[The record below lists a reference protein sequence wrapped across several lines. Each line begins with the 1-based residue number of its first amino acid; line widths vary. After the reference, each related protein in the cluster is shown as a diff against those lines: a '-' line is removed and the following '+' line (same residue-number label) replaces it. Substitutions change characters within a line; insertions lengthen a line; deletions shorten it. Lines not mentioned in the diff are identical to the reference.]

1 MLIGYIR
8 VSTADQNTELQEDAL
23 KKEKCNKIFKDVA
36 SGAKSD
42 RVGLD
47 KALQFARK
55 GDTLVVWKLDRL
67 GRSLKHL
74 IEVVNGLNDS
84 GIYFKSIQENIDT
97 NTSGGKLIFHVFGAL
112 AEFELDIIRERT
124 NAGLKAARAR
134 GRVGGRPKKLD
145 DKKVDITLHAYNRSL
160 PDGKRYDI
168 GTMKDWF
175 QSHLELSANSEFA
188 PILNEVINKL

>member
-84 GIYFKSIQENIDT
+84 GIYFKSIQEL
-97 NTSGGKLIFHVFGAL
+97 SLIH
-112 AEFELDIIRERT
+112 I
-124 NAGLKAARAR
+124 
-134 GRVGGRPKKLD
+134 
-145 DKKVDITLHAYNRSL
+145 
-160 PDGKRYDI
+160 
-168 GTMKDWF
+168 
-175 QSHLELSANSEFA
+175 
-188 PILNEVINKL
+188 